1 MDKAKLKKLFNE
13 LKATTSDVI
22 FTLFMFGMLY
32 LLIHAL
38 ITDYREGDRIKGSSI
53 TVTSKGHEYIIFEN
67 ARCYICCIHSASCSC
82 QVKKQKSATVPSDS
96 IAGSTGKKAVL
107 YKSSAAV
114 A

>member
-22 FTLFMFGMLY
+22 FRLFMFGMLY

-38 ITDYREGDRIKGSSI
+38 ITDYKEGDRIKGSSI
-53 TVTSKGHEYIIFEN
+53 TVTSKGHEYIIFET
-67 ARCYICCIHSASCSC
+67 ARGTCCIHSASCPC

-96 IAGSTGKKAVL
+96 IAGPKKNHL
-107 YKSSAAV
+107 K
-114 A
+114 